1 MVEVKVTLKDYDS
14 HKPTWC
20 PGCGD
25 YAVLLALKRALVN
38 LNIPPHQVV
47 VVSGIGCSGKISD
60 YVKSYGYH
68 GIHGRVLPT
77 ATAVKIANPTLT
89 VIGAGGDGDGYAI
102 GGNHFLH
109 VMRRN
114 PNITYIVM
122 NNMIYGLT
130 KGQTSPTSLRGF
142 KSGTSPY
149 GSVEGNVEP
158 LYVALSMG
166 APFVA
171 RGFSG
176 DPKRLAEILTEAIKF
191 KGFSFVDIYSPCV
204 TFNRFNTYDWFKE
217 RVQYIDENGP
227 LPSRIEAMKAVSET
241 WDRGKLPLG
250 IIYKEE
256 GLPTYEELLL
266 REKDT
271 VPVYDDITSDVWKE
285 KIKKIIEENFV

>member
-25 YAVLLALKRALVN
+25 YAVLLALKKALVN
-38 LNIPPHQVV
+38 LNIPPHEVV

-122 NNMIYGLT
+122 NNMIYSLT
-130 KGQTSPTSLRGF
+130 KGQTSPTSLPGF

-149 GSVEGNVEP
+149 GSVEGNIEP

-176 DPKRLAEILTEAIKF
+176 DPKRLTEILTEAIKF
-191 KGFSFVDIYSPCV
+191 KGFAFVDIYSPCV
-204 TFNRFNTYDWFKE
+204 TFNRINTYDWFKQ
-217 RVQYIDENGP
+217 RIHYVDGNGP
-227 LPSRIEAMKAVSET
+227 FPTRVEAMKVVSDT
-241 WDRGKLPLG
+241 WAQGKLPLG

-256 GLPTYEELLL
+256 GRPTYEELLL
-266 REKDT
+266 RSKDT

>member
-1 MVEVKVTLKDYDS
+1 MVEVKITLKDYDY

-25 YAVLLALKRALVN
+25 YAVLLALKKALVS
-38 LNIPPHQVV
+38 LQIPPHEVV

-130 KGQTSPTSLRGF
+130 KGQTSPTSLPGF

-149 GSVEGNVEP
+149 GSVEGNIEP
-158 LYVALSMG
+158 LYIALSMG

-171 RGFSG
+171 RGFAG
-176 DPKRLAEILTEAIKF
+176 DPKRLTEIIAEAIKF
-191 KGFSFVDIYSPCV
+191 KGFAFVDIFSPCV
-204 TFNRFNTYDWFKE
+204 TFNRFNTYDWFKQ
-217 RVQYIDENGP
+217 RVKYIDENGP
-227 LPSRIEAMKAVSET
+227 YPTRMEALKAIADT
-241 WDRGKLPLG
+241 WAQDKLPLG
-250 IIYKEE
+250 IIYREE

-266 REKDT
+266 KSKDT

-285 KIKKIIEENFV
+285 KVKQIIQENFV